1 MTKEEKLSY
10 FDDEIELI
18 QSEDIRLFLKIAV
31 ENMFDYVF
39 IKPASSSGKHHS
51 LSESG
56 EGGLIRHMKSVFYL
70 GYDILELE
78 FLTSFFDLRKRDLV
92 LVSLLLHDCIKYGNE
107 EDNRVHTIVEHPK
120 LAAIWVKESEIFE
133 GVLSQ
138 EDRDFIGD
146 CIASHSGQWNTNR
159 KGEEILPKPTTIY
172 QQIVHLC
179 DYLASR
185 RYLNF
190 DFSMLKTK
198 VIEAVEPKDF
208 IITFGKKHN
217 GHTIQQ
223 IYDTDYSYLLWASEN
238 LKIEP
243 AHTYIQK
250 FLNEK
255 SLS

>member
-10 FDDEIELI
+10 FTKEIELI
-18 QSEDIRLFLKIAV
+18 QSEDIKLFLKTAI
-31 ENMFDYVF
+31 ENMYDYVF

-78 FLTSFFDLRKRDLV
+78 HLAPLFDLRKRDLV
-92 LVSLLLHDCIKYGNE
+92 LVSLILHDCQKYGDE
-107 EDNRVHTIVEHPK
+107 KDNRVHTIVEHPK
-120 LAAIWVKESEIFE
+120 LAAVWIEEDKIFE
-133 GVLSQ
+133 GILSL
-138 EDRDFIGD
+138 EDRKFIAD

-159 KGEEILPKPTTIY
+159 KGEEILPKPITVY

-190 DFSMLKTK
+190 DFSILETK
-198 VIEAVEPKDF
+198 VIEVVEPKDF

-223 IYDTDYSYLLWASEN
+223 IYETDASYLTWASEN
-238 LKIEP
+238 LKMEP
-243 AHTYIQK
+243 ARSYIQK
-250 FLNEK
+250 FLK
-255 SLS
+255 DKTL